1 MFLLHSLVELLL
13 FHPSLT
19 NLMPVPTTISHHLYP
34 VPSQYGT
41 TSLTPHLQH
50 TLLNHSKHTSHLFF
64 CNCFNCFNRVHTGIS
79 CTYSYYVSVAL
90 LLLHKFSLK
99 KKRKKKEVLNEPRK
113 ILPVNLTTVWFQ
125 VVLKCYIMFSFLY
138 RNLEKLICHK
148 NPLKAITCMDP
159 GKVKKKGN

>member
-13 FHPSLT
+13 FCPSLT
-19 NLMPVPTTISHHLYP
+19 NLMPVPTTISHHLYL

-90 LLLHKFSLK
+90 CINFHKKYK
-99 KKRKKKEVLNEPRK
+99 KIKNKNSHFLFYIKYYIYIFYVN
-113 ILPVNLTTVWFQ
+113 ILIF
-125 VVLKCYIMFSFLY
+125 C
-138 RNLEKLICHK
+138 ICK
-148 NPLKAITCMDP
+148 DTQE
-159 GKVKKKGN
+159 